1 MKGDG
6 IIMIKLS
13 VSKKELCLLI
23 TSCDSMCDELLCE
36 EECEKCEIKKLRNKL
51 SKMLKIQEELES
63 K

>member
-1 MKGDG
+1 
-6 IIMIKLS
+6 MIKLS

-23 TSCDSMCDELLCE
+23 TSCDSMCEELLCE